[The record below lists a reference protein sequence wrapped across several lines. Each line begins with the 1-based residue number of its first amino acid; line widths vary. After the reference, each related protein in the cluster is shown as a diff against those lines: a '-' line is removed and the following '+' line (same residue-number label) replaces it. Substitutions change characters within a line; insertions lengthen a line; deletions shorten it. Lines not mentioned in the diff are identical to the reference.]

1 MIEISNSMAQEIINV
16 SEALRRMA
24 FDKNSIREQN
34 IKRRARLIV
43 RYLTNKEPYGKKK
56 RTPR

>member
-1 MIEISNSMAQEIINV
+1 MIEISNSMAEEIINV

-43 RYLTNKEPYGKKK
+43 RYLTKKSYGKKK
-56 RTPR
+56 S

>member
-1 MIEISNSMAQEIINV
+1 MAEEIINV
-16 SEALRRMA
+16 SEALCRMA

-56 RTPR
+56 S